1 MIDGRCPSSPRASP
15 PAGPEVLPSE
25 KEVAARESAPV
36 TWATAVTELEGGDGG
51 GGRGAAV
58 AAVAA
63 AAAAA
68 TSATVAAAATAVVNS
83 RTRPESALT
92 GGAGRP
98 EQP

>member
-51 GGRGAAV
+51 GGG
-58 AAVAA
+58 
-63 AAAAA
+63 
-68 TSATVAAAATAVVNS
+68 S
-83 RTRPESALT
+83 
-92 GGAGRP
+92 GGSSGSDVSDSSGSSDSGS
-98 EQP
+98 